1 MEKRLIVATANAG
14 KAREFKEMLPMFEVR
29 CFKDLGAD
37 CNMEETGATFYENAL
52 LKARA
57 AAELFPEDY
66 VLADDSGLEVDALGG
81 APGVFTAR
89 YAGEGASDRENIAKL
104 LSALEGKADRS
115 ARFVCQLVLLSPDGA
130 ITAVRGESEG
140 EILPAPPGAG
150 GFGYD
155 PVFFSK
161 DLQKGFGECTDAEK
175 NSVSHR
181 GRAIGRLLEI
191 LR

>member
-37 CNMEETGATFYENAL
+37 CNVEETGATFYENAL

-66 VLADDSGLEVDALGG
+66 VLADDSGLEVDAPRRR

-140 EILPAPPGAG
+140 EILPAPRGAG
-150 GFGYD
+150 GSATT
-155 PVFFSK
+155 PCFSVK
-161 DLQKGFGECTDAEK
+161 ICK
-175 NSVSHR
+175 R
-181 GRAIGRLLEI
+181 GSANVRTRKKIPSATAGGRSADFWKF
-191 LR
+191 